1 MKHPDYEWQERLLK
15 DNCPGAV
22 WIKFHKAGAERV
34 TWRVRFADCS
44 GTDLAIQDKEA
55 FLAGL
60 HTSVW
65 QARLAR
71 VDTDGEIYEIVFA
84 VPKQLSFVSSEGG
97 RKSPS

>member
-1 MKHPDYEWQERLLK
+1 MSREDYLWQGRLLK

-44 GTDLAIQDKEA
+44 ESDSAIQDKEA

-60 HTSVW
+60 HSSVW
-65 QARLAR
+65 QARLVR
-71 VDTDGEIYEIVFA
+71 IDSDGEIYEVQFA
-84 VPKQLSFVSSEGG
+84 VPKQLSFV
-97 RKSPS
+97 